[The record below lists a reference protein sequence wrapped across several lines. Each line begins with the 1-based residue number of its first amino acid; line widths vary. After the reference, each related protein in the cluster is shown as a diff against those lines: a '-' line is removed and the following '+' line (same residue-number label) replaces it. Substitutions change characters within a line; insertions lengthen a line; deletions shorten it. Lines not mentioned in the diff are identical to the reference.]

1 MKAIRKSMR
10 VRYMVGAI
18 AVSLAALHAAGAAAA
33 STTMSD
39 AQDQDGHSNEG
50 NGHHGAAVKHV
61 LLISFDGLHEQ
72 DVARCIAANAC
83 PNLALLAKAGTT
95 YTNAHTPGLS
105 DSFPGLAALVTG
117 GSPKTAGLFYD
128 VSYDR
133 TLYAPSD
140 SQCTGKQGWN
150 VVFDETTGIDA
161 ENGGA
166 LTHLDGGGAFNPQAI
181 PHARVNG
188 ACVPVFPHNYVKTN
202 TLFEVVKE
210 NMRGARTAW
219 SDKHAFGY
227 DWLNG
232 PSGAGVDDLARTEIN
247 SIDPATK
254 SDYTDVF
261 THTETFDNFHVQ
273 EMLNEIDGKDST
285 GQTGAAVPTVFGGD
299 FQTLSVAQKAPVAN
313 GGGYLDADF
322 TPGPQVSAAIAY
334 IDNSLGRLVA
344 ELKQRNLYA
353 STAII
358 VTSKHGQSPTDHTKL
373 VKNGDTLTKLLEA
386 NNFLDPNGNFG
397 QAATK
402 SGNLNDGTG
411 LVDTGFVQTD
421 DVGLIWLR
429 DQSQRAAVVKTLKDN
444 LSCNAPGICADGPQ
458 AYILSGPQLAARFGN
473 PALGRTPDIIVQP
486 NPGVIYTSSTSK
498 DEEHGGNAPDDS
510 HLGLVVYVPDAHGAR
525 NAGRTIDEPV
535 LTTQVAPTILRVLG
549 LEPELLHSVA
559 LEGTPV
565 LPQFD
570 RGRF

>member
-1 MKAIRKSMR
+1 MR
-10 VRYMVGAI
+10 VRYMIGAV
-18 AVSLAALHAAGAAAA
+18 AMSLAAMHAASAAA
-33 STTMSD
+33 MGG
-39 AQDQDGHSNEG
+39 QDQDGNSHGQGHASGQG
-50 NGHHGAAVKHV
+50 NGHGPVKHV
-61 LLISFDGLHEQ
+61 LLISFDGLHQQ
-72 DVARCIAANAC
+72 DVARCIGSNAC

-140 SQCTGKQGWN
+140 TQCTGKQGWN

-161 ENGGA
+161 QNGGA

-181 PHARVNG
+181 PHAKIGGV
-188 ACVPVFPHNYVKTN
+188 CQPVFPHNYVKTN
-202 TLFEVVKE
+202 TLFEVVKQ
-210 NMRGARTAW
+210 NMRGSRTAW
-219 SDKHAFGY
+219 ADKHAWGY

-232 PSGAGVDDLARTEIN
+232 PSGVGVDDLARTEIN
-247 SIDPATK
+247 SIDAATK
-254 SDYTDVF
+254 TDYTDVF

-285 GQTGAAVPTVFGGD
+285 GKSNADVPTVFGAD
-299 FQTLSVAQKAPVAN
+299 FQTLSVAQKAPVAS

-322 TPGPQVSAAIAY
+322 TPGPQVAAAITY
-334 IDNSLGRLVA
+334 IDNSLARVVT
-344 ELKQRNLYA
+344 ELKQRGLYD

-402 SGNLNDGTG
+402 SGNLNDGSG

-429 DQSQRAAVVKTLKDN
+429 DQSQAATVVKTLKAN

-458 AYILSGPQLAARFGN
+458 AYILSGPALAARFGN

-486 NPGVIYTSSTSK
+486 NPGVIYTTSTSK

-510 HLGLVVYVPDAHGAR
+510 HLGLVVYVPHAHDT
-525 NAGRTIDEPV
+525 GRTIDQPV
-535 LTTQVAPTILRVLG
+535 LTTQVAPSILHVLG

-570 RGRF
+570 RDRF